1 MATEVKENVEGQV
14 QDQKPEM
21 PEKCLSD
28 FLHNEK
34 LFDLELE
41 NPDTGGKTK

>member
-1 MATEVKENVEGQV
+1 MATEVKEIVEAV
-14 QDQKPEM
+14 QDKKPEM

-28 FLHNEK
+28 FLHNDK